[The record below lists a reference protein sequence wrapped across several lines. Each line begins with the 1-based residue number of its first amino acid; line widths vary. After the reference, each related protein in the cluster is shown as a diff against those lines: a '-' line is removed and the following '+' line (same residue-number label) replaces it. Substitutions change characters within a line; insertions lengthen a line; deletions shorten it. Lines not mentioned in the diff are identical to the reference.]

1 MSDLFILLALL
12 LSLIGGAATLLAR
25 SAFDKL
31 ICLGI
36 LASGAILFMV
46 DHGYLDV
53 AVVTALMM
61 PIGTVFILLLLGK
74 KRENPEEK
82 T

>member
-1 MSDLFILLALL
+1 MSDLFVLLALL
-12 LSLIGGAATLLAR
+12 LSLIGGVATLLSR

-46 DHGYLDV
+46 DRGYLDV
-53 AVVTALMM
+53 AIVVALMM
-61 PIGTVFILLLLGK
+61 PIGTLFILLLVGK
-74 KRENPEEK
+74 KEKPEDAP
-82 T
+82 

>member
-12 LSLIGGAATLLAR
+12 LSLIGGAATLLSR
-25 SAFDKL
+25 SVFDKL

-46 DHGYLDV
+46 DRGYLDV
-53 AVVTALMM
+53 AVVVALMM
-61 PIGTVFILLLLGK
+61 PIGTLFILLLVGK
-74 KRENPEEK
+74 NKKPEDAP
-82 T
+82 